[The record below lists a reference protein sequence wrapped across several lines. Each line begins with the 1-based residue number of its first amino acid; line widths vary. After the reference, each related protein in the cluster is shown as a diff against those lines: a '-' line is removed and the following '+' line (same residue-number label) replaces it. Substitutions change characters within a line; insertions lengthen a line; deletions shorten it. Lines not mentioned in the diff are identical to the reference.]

1 MVTTFLR
8 IAAVVAFLQCAGH
21 AFLVLS
27 YVPSHGPQEI
37 AVVEAMKLH
46 RFAFQGFT
54 RSYWDFY
61 VGYGLFAAVNSFIEA
76 VLFWILAGM
85 HARVRATAIVVLFLA
100 ANVVYIVLSLKYFFF
115 TPMIFDTVIAACLG
129 LALMARRST
138 AG

>member
-8 IAAVVAFLQCAGH
+8 IAAVVSCLQCAGH
-21 AFLVLS
+21 AFL
-27 YVPSHGPQEI
+27 
-37 AVVEAMKLH
+37 KLH

-61 VGYGLFAAVNSFIEA
+61 VGYGLFAAVNSLIEA

-100 ANVVYIVLSLKYFFF
+100 ANVVYIVLSLQYS
-115 TPMIFDTVIAACLG
+115 L
-129 LALMARRST
+129 LRR
-138 AG
+138 